1 MTGKIVLGAAIVFL
15 VLLAFL
21 VIALIISPKSIEEQE
36 AERKLE
42 MQRANIKVSFSER
55 LVMVGTAF
63 LFLGLPCIL
72 ILAAMAALAMLL
84 FGLL

>member
-1 MTGKIVLGAAIVFL
+1 MKLPFSNSLPEQT
-15 VLLAFL
+15 
-21 VIALIISPKSIEEQE
+21 EEQE

-42 MQRANIKVSFSER
+42 LQKADLKVSLSER

-63 LFLGLPCIL
+63 LCLGLPCIL
-72 ILAAMAALAMLL
+72 ILLVVAALAMLL

>member
-1 MTGKIVLGAAIVFL
+1 MKFPFSNTLPEL
-15 VLLAFL
+15 T
-21 VIALIISPKSIEEQE
+21 EEQE
-36 AERKLE
+36 AEHKLE
-42 MQRANIKVSFSER
+42 MQKADLKVELSDR

-72 ILAAMAALAMLL
+72 ILIVVAALSMLL

>member
-1 MTGKIVLGAAIVFL
+1 MKFPFSNTLPQL
-15 VLLAFL
+15 T
-21 VIALIISPKSIEEQE
+21 EEQE

-42 MQRANIKVSFSER
+42 LQRADLKVSFSER

-63 LFLGLPCIL
+63 VCLGLPCIL
-72 ILAAMAALAMLL
+72 ILAIMAALAMLL

>member
-1 MTGKIVLGAAIVFL
+1 MKFPFSNTLPEL
-15 VLLAFL
+15 T
-21 VIALIISPKSIEEQE
+21 EEQE

-42 MQRANIKVSFSER
+42 MQKADLKVGLSDR
-55 LVMVGTAF
+55 LVRVGTAF

-72 ILAAMAALAMLL
+72 ILIVVAALSMLL

>member
-1 MTGKIVLGAAIVFL
+1 MKFPFSNSLPELT
-15 VLLAFL
+15 
-21 VIALIISPKSIEEQE
+21 EEQE

-42 MQRANIKVSFSER
+42 MQKADLKVGLSDR

-72 ILAAMAALAMLL
+72 ILIVVAALSMLL

>member
-1 MTGKIVLGAAIVFL
+1 MKFPYSDSLPEVT
-15 VLLAFL
+15 
-21 VIALIISPKSIEEQE
+21 EEQE

-42 MQRANIKVSFSER
+42 LQKADLKVSFSER

-63 LFLGLPCIL
+63 LCLGLPCIL
-72 ILAAMAALAMLL
+72 ILIVVAALAMLL

>member
-1 MTGKIVLGAAIVFL
+1 MKFPFSNTLPEL
-15 VLLAFL
+15 T
-21 VIALIISPKSIEEQE
+21 EEQE

-42 MQRANIKVSFSER
+42 MQKADLKVGLSDR
-55 LVMVGTAF
+55 LVIVGTAF

-72 ILAAMAALAMLL
+72 ILIVVAALSMLL